1 MKQAYEPS
9 VVPSSESLKMRPH
22 LVSESAQRAFEAK
35 ARQMGLNPDGLWVGG
50 YVDYEF
56 DHLQPLLTAY
66 GIHPEGWRVL
76 EFGCHLGAS
85 AIVYAWLG
93 AQVEA
98 VDISKDW
105 VELARLNAARYGI
118 ETIEIIQLKDTRQ
131 LPYADASFDLVS
143 CNSVFDHVDHDLLPA
158 IMRELD
164 RVLKPGGK
172 ILITGTGSRLWPVEM
187 RSRKWFRW
195 FINYVPRFLDPILGA
210 PPGGFQRG
218 LSPWRARYGFG
229 RHYINLDALD
239 HGQAFLRARAMM
251 NPPSDNLIARTLVK
265 LSKLLDMGPGLLMPN
280 LSCLLQK
287 RS

>member
-1 MKQAYEPS
+1 MNQTYQRSAAA
-9 VVPSSESLKMRPH
+9 SSGPLKMRPH

-56 DHLQPLLTAY
+56 DHLHPLLMAY
-66 GIHPEGWRVL
+66 GIHPEGWQVL

-93 AQVEA
+93 AQVKA
-98 VDISKDW
+98 IDVSADW
-105 VELARLNAARYGI
+105 LELARLNAARYGI
-118 ETIEIIQLKDTRQ
+118 ETIEMIQLDDTRK

-143 CNSVFDHVDHDLLPA
+143 CNSVLEYVDHRLLPG

-195 FINYVPRFLDPILGA
+195 FINYVPRALDSWLGA
-210 PPGGFQRG
+210 PPQGFQRG
-218 LSPWRARYGFG
+218 LPPWQARYGFG
-229 RHYINLDALD
+229 PHYVNLDALD

-251 NPPSDNLIARTLVK
+251 NPPNDSGIGRVVVK
-265 LSKLLDMGPGLLMPN
+265 LAQLLGIGPGLLMPN

-287 RS
+287 QN